1 MQKRRLHL
9 SKKDKKIAGVCGGIA
24 EHFDFD
30 PTLVRIIW
38 VLLTIMTST
47 IGLMG
52 VLIYIVCWAVMP
64 MDDEYEDLR

>member
-9 SKKDKKIAGVCGGIA
+9 SKKDKKIAGVFGGIA

-52 VLIYIVCWAVMP
+52 VLIYIVCWADMP